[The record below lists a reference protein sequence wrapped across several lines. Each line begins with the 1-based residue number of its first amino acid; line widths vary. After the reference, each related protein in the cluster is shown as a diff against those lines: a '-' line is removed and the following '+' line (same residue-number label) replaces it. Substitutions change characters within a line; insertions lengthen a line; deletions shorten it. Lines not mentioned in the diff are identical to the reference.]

1 MGKFS
6 VLMLILFFILGLG
19 YGQVTTTAPS
29 EAVDWLKT
37 QAKPLKTVQAES
49 GLEDLSDFGT
59 MVGNAKIIGLGEA
72 THGTREFFLT
82 KHRLLEYLVKEKGF
96 TTFAIEATLPESY
109 AVNDYVLNG
118 EGDAQTV
125 LRNLYFWTWNTQEV
139 LDMIEWMRQYNKNP
153 AHTNKIKFFG
163 FDMQS
168 PVNAIAYVSRYVQQ
182 FAAQNLAQVETQL
195 RCFRLRAGDYWQFYQ
210 RSASDKAECQ
220 KQYQAVNDWL
230 LENRQDLVK
239 KSSQLEFER
248 ALRHLVVVQQG
259 LQMFGTNVI
268 NDALN
273 IRDQA
278 MADNVRW
285 LLENETGNQKI
296 VLWAHNLHVGFD
308 QSFGVEW
315 MGRHLK
321 KQFAENYLSVGFSF
335 ARGFFTALDNDA
347 GGILRP
353 VNIQSVK
360 DTEGL
365 EAFLTTVPLPH
376 YYLDLRNPTPE
387 TRNWLNQNRPMHSIG
402 AVVSLRQNSHLLRLN
417 ILEAHDI
424 LIHFDQTTASV
435 LLR

>member
-6 VLMLILFFILGLG
+6 VLILILFFILGLG

-29 EAVDWLKT
+29 ETLAWLKT

-49 GLEDLSDFGT
+49 GLEDLADFGA

-96 TTFAIEATLPESY
+96 TTFAIEATFPESY
-109 AVNDYVLNG
+109 AVNNYVLNG
-118 EGDAQTV
+118 EGDAKTV

-153 AHTNKIKFFG
+153 VHTNKIKFFG

-182 FAAQNLAQVETQL
+182 VAAQNLAQVETQL
-195 RCFRLRAGDYWQFYQ
+195 RCFCLRASDYWQFYQ
-210 RSASDKAECQ
+210 RSASDKTECQ

-248 ALRHLVVVQQG
+248 ALRHLVVAQQG

-278 MADNVRW
+278 MADNVKW

-308 QSFGVEW
+308 QSFGVKW
-315 MGRHLK
+315 MGWHLK
-321 KQFAENYLSVGFSF
+321 NRFAQNYLSVGFSF
-335 ARGFFTALDNDA
+335 ARGMFTALDEDA
-347 GGILRP
+347 GMILRP
-353 VNIQSVK
+353 VNIERVK
-360 DTEGL
+360 DPESL
-365 EAFLTTVPLPH
+365 EAFLGTVAVPH
-376 YYLDLRNPTPE
+376 YYLDLRTTTPE
-387 TRNWLNQNRPMHSIG
+387 ARNWLGQLRPMHTIG
-402 AVVSLRQNSHLLRLN
+402 ALVSLRRGSHLLDLK